1 MKLIGLAEL
10 YESDELIVVTN
21 DTKLILLSVFI
32 NQINAEKI
40 FQ

>member
-1 MKLIGLAEL
+1 MKVIGLTEL
-10 YESDELIVVTN
+10 YENEELIVVTN

-32 NQINAEKI
+32 NQINTEKI